1 MLDKGI
7 GFIKND
13 ADKLFSEIQHST
25 TVETFSSFANINMSV
40 VIFRKMN
47 NVSIQQLNRWNDTI
61 MPVCMFSQVSC
72 NVIIKI

>member
-61 MPVCMFSQVSC
+61 MPVCMFSQVSL
-72 NVIIKI
+72 

>member
-13 ADKLFSEIQHST
+13 ADKLFSEIQRST
-25 TVETFSSFANINMSV
+25 TLETFSSFANINMSV

-61 MPVCMFSQVSC
+61 MPVCMFSQVSL
-72 NVIIKI
+72 